1 MKQQRH
7 AILYITTP
15 VLCLVLGFALIIS
28 QSGLPLDPRP
38 LRLEALSASAQAE
51 QTGGFDVLLL
61 RQEEESPLLTTVRD
75 TLAEMRL
82 GYGESDSLSAD
93 ALSRYDTVLVCDSA
107 LPALEGEG
115 AVTLLNWVNQ
125 GGHAGFLCV
134 PSVDSYLRI
143 VSHKLGIMDG
153 GREYREYNGLR
164 VMPGVLD
171 AFDGLTMNEELSDF
185 SLSLRL
191 EDDCRVL
198 MITDDEA
205 ATPLLW
211 TRQIGQGRVAV
222 CNHTLIGGKDSRGHV
237 IMTLRA
243 LEDVLVY
250 PIINAGMIFIDD
262 FPAPQPE
269 GFDEMLQS
277 QYGLSIQGFFR
288 NHWWP
293 DMKALSRRLGLR
305 YTGVLVETYNRQMTP
320 PFLPDTEEHAL
331 IRYYASELL
340 QSGGEIGLHGYNH
353 QPLCLDGWQYA
364 DEDYVTWASEEN
376 MAQAVEALVRY
387 GRSFLPQAAF
397 TSYVPP
403 SNYLSVEGQRVLLRT
418 VPELS
423 VISGLYLPEDGVNAL
438 VQEFREED
446 DGSISV
452 PRVTSGFSM
461 DDYVT
466 LVAAGE
472 LSLHGVFSHFI
483 HPDDVLDVERGALL
497 GWERMRDDF
506 TASLEEIMAAYP
518 ALRWCTASE
527 AASAVQR
534 YDRLGVTRQ
543 WNENTLTLHLSSFYD
558 EAWLCLCA
566 DAMPSHVE
574 GAECYPTGQGCLW
587 LRATQ
592 DTVRLEWEGGI

>member
-171 AFDGLTMNEELSDF
+171 
-185 SLSLRL
+185 
-191 EDDCRVL
+191 
-198 MITDDEA
+198 
-205 ATPLLW
+205 
-211 TRQIGQGRVAV
+211 
-222 CNHTLIGGKDSRGHV
+222 
-237 IMTLRA
+237 
-243 LEDVLVY
+243 
-250 PIINAGMIFIDD
+250 D

-269 GFDEMLQS
+269 GFDELLQS

-305 YTGVLVETYNRQMTP
+305 YTGVLVETYNKQMTP
-320 PFLPDTEEHAL
+320 PFLPDTEDHAL

-423 VISGLYLPEDGVNAL
+423 VISGLYLPEDGINAL
-438 VQEFREED
+438 VQEFREEA

-527 AASAVQR
+527 AAAAVQR

-543 WNENTLTLHLSSFYD
+543 WDDNTLTLHLSSFFD

-574 GAECYPTGQGCLW
+574 GAECYPTDGGCLW